1 MDRKDGRTRACSV
14 RQASRG
20 NDGYEVEKGIVHQLQ
35 SVSAAR
41 KKGQGGQ
48 AVAQPQGETQA
59 TTRRHPHTSPQ
70 GQTHPACRHQ
80 LLCPSC
86 HLSCT
91 PHARPHSHK
100 ISSPVISQCGSI
112 LYAIQFTR
120 PDRGVHPVSLTKTS
134 REQHTVAQ
142 VPFFLS
148 SCPST
153 PAWYFPGPSS
163 SLVGITL
170 LTCGRR
176 SGGLPYS
183 YMGV

>member
-1 MDRKDGRTRACSV
+1 MDRKDGRSRVCSV

-20 NDGYEVEKGIVHQLQ
+20 NDGYEVEK
-35 SVSAAR
+35 R
-41 KKGQGGQ
+41 YC
-48 AVAQPQGETQA
+48 T
-59 TTRRHPHTSPQ
+59 TTRISQCSQEEGPGRPSGPAAPGGDPGHHQEAPTHPPQ

-86 HLSCT
+86 RPSCT
-91 PHARPHSHK
+91 PHPRSHSHK